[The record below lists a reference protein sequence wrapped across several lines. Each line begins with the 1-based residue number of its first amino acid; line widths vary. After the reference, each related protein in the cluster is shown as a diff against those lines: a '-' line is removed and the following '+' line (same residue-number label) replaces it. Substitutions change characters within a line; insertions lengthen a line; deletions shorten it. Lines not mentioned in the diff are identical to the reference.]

1 MGSGMI
7 CTKEVILAVVI
18 SLEKLEEAKEI
29 ARLDDIG
36 ATKGVVS
43 AVAKEKVAQILAQ
56 YPEDLGYIKRRLE
69 ERFDIARILPDA
81 KSVIVGVLSYL
92 DETKGIEALDKNCGF
107 VSRFAWGKDYH
118 EVMMEKMEVVANILR
133 QMGAKT
139 KVYVD
144 TGPVMEKVLAVQ
156 AGLGFMGKNTLFV
169 HPVFGSFVFL
179 GVIITDAIV
188 EPATLQPLVSK
199 CGGCALCMEA
209 CPTSALFE
217 PFVLDPQRCIAHL
230 TVSAKKPV
238 PPELG
243 KKLKGNLFGC
253 DICQDVCPF
262 NKNARRTRHRELKP
276 RKGVYM
282 PKLKQVLALTEKE
295 YKTIFEDTP
304 VLRRP
309 LWLLKGTA
317 ALLEAEERE
326 NESDRE
332 QQ

>member
-1 MGSGMI
+1 MI

-36 ATKGVVS
+36 ATKSVLS
-43 AVAKEKVAQILAQ
+43 AVAKEKVAQILAH

-107 VSRFAWGKDYH
+107 ISRFAWGKDYH
-118 EVMMEKMEVVANILR
+118 EVMMAKMEVVANMLR

-188 EPATLQPLVSK
+188 EPAKIQPLVSK
-199 CGGCALCMEA
+199 CGSCALCMGA
-209 CPTSALFE
+209 CPTSALSK
-217 PFVLDPQRCIAHL
+217 PFVLDPQICIAHL

-262 NKNARRTRHRELKP
+262 NKNAQRTRHSEFAP

-282 PKLKQVLALTEKE
+282 PKLKQILAMTEKE
-295 YKTIFEDTP
+295 YKTIFKDTP

-309 LWLLKGTA
+309 LWLLKDTA
-317 ALLEAEERE
+317 ALLQAQDEE
-326 NESDRE
+326 NESECE